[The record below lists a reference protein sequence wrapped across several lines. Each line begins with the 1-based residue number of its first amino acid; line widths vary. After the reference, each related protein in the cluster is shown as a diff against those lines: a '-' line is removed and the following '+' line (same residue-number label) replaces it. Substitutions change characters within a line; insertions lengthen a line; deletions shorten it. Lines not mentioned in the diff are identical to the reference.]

1 LHKQRLI
8 HRAKDRAERILNR
21 RIAASDRFP
30 YIEFQKRFLS
40 VWMDITS
47 RCNLS
52 CMICW
57 RSEKGSSASQKS
69 DIQESLFLKI
79 AREIFPRTAE
89 LFLSCGAEPLIAR
102 NLLAMLDVI
111 DRADIPF
118 VAFTTNALLFNEDIA
133 RQVIEAGVNEIY
145 VSFDGATEETFAK
158 IRGGASM
165 SKVIEKIQLVNRVK
179 RDCSSAVPKIELH
192 VTLMRSNIRE
202 IEKIVEIA
210 HDLELPRVT
219 ALHLWPH
226 LGLDEEN
233 LYSHKRLYNEC
244 IARARKRAREL
255 GVELD
260 APPQFGTKESDSPY
274 IQKQEIGAGQS
285 CRLPWNSTVIRPDGQ
300 VAPCSFMYNETAFGN
315 LNEKSFRD
323 IWYGPN
329 YQALREEIRCN
340 NLRDFCARC
349 PAHFVKAK
357 QLGNS

>member
-1 LHKQRLI
+1 MNKQNLI
-8 HRAKDRAERILNR
+8 HRAKDRTERILNR
-21 RIAASDRFP
+21 RIGVSNRLPF
-30 YIEFQKRFLS
+30 IELQKRFLS

-57 RSEKGSSASQKS
+57 RSDKNSRTAPKS
-69 DIQESLFLKI
+69 DIEERLFLKI

-102 NLLAMLDVI
+102 NLLSMLEVI
-111 DRADIPF
+111 GRGKIPF

-133 RQVIEAGVNEIY
+133 RRVVEIGVNEIY

-158 IRGGASM
+158 IRGGASV
-165 SKVIEKIQLVNRVK
+165 SKVIEKIRLLNRVK
-179 RDCSSAVPKIELH
+179 RDCSTAVPKIELH
-192 VTLMRSNIRE
+192 MTLMRSNIRE
-202 IEKIVEIA
+202 IEQIIEIA

-233 LYSHKRLYNEC
+233 LYNHKRLYNEC
-244 IARARKRAREL
+244 IAGARKRAREL

-260 APPQFGTKESDSPY
+260 APPQFGTKESYSPD
-274 IQKQEIGAGQS
+274 IQKREVGAGQS

-357 QLGNS
+357 QLGD